1 VVGICFSTLDRFFRP
16 ENITTLSDVFKPLP
30 KDKKVF
36 CELGE
41 ISLTDPND
49 MIKLAL
55 WGSMA
60 SHEKARI
67 KNRMQRGKAILRAMP
82 DAKIDPLPNGV
93 EFIRTSERANTGTF
107 RYTEFSATV
116 KEAFL
121 RVAGG
126 QKLKRVAQDLGF
138 GNQVSLRACL
148 KSGWWIGEKRMTK
161 KRVRTWNTEKDK
173 LTSSQRVAHPEP
185 IAVKTN

>member
-1 VVGICFSTLDRFFRP
+1 ML
-16 ENITTLSDVFKPLP
+16 
-30 KDKKVF
+30 F

-49 MIKLAL
+49 MIKLDL

-60 SHEKARI
+60 GHEKARI
-67 KNRMQRGKAILRAMP
+67 RNRMQRGKAILRAMP

-93 EFIRTSERANTGTF
+93 GFIRTSERANTGTF
-107 RYTEFSATV
+107 RYTKFSATV

-126 QKLKRVAQDLGF
+126 QKL
-138 GNQVSLRACL
+138 SLVGRI
-148 KSGWWIGEKRMTK
+148 SG
-161 KRVRTWNTEKDK
+161 
-173 LTSSQRVAHPEP
+173 
-185 IAVKTN
+185 